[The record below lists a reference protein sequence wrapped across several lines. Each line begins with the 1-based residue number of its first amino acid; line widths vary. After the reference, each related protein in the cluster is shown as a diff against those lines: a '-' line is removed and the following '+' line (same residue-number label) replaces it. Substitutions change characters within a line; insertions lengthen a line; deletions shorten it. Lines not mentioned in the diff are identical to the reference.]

1 MKSVL
6 LLSLVCSS
14 LLAVPS
20 APSSSNS
27 QRPVRTVL
35 SFHTMYGVDGA
46 FIGETNPIRG
56 IIGDELPW
64 EVEKSTHGELR
75 SNGRLKVHV
84 RGLVFA
90 DDPSVPPELVGKNDE
105 ESFRAVVSCLTVD
118 AGGLLVE
125 HNITTDGFPATPSGD
140 AEIDTTVELPSPCV
154 APVVFVIAGSEDKW
168 FAVTGVELEE
178 E

>member
-14 LLAVPS
+14 MLAVPS
-20 APSSSNS
+20 APNASKSEH
-27 QRPVRTVL
+27 PVRTVL
-35 SFHTMYGVDGA
+35 SFHAMYGVDGA
-46 FIGETNPIRG
+46 FVGANPIRG

-64 EVEKSTHGELR
+64 SIQKSTHGELN

-84 RGLVFA
+84 HGLVFA

-105 ESFRAVVSCLTVD
+105 TSFRAVVSCETLD
-118 AGGLLVE
+118 AGGLLVTD
-125 HNITTDGFPATPSGD
+125 NITTDPFPATTSGNS
-140 AEIDTTVELPSPCV
+140 EIDTMVELPSPCI

-168 FAVTGVELEE
+168 FAVTGIETEE
-178 E
+178 D